1 MTRYIKHTYPLLLV
15 FMTIVFHGCVDDGLG
30 FSDNFRDG
38 ETTVSLEASFSPF
51 SEGDLTRASGTDGKF
66 LTNLTT
72 SVSSSMTRMVF
83 CLKTEM
89 ERNT

>member
-38 ETTVSLEASFSPF
+38 EQLSRLKPLSPHF
-51 SEGDLTRASGTDGKF
+51 RKETSPVPQELMEKF